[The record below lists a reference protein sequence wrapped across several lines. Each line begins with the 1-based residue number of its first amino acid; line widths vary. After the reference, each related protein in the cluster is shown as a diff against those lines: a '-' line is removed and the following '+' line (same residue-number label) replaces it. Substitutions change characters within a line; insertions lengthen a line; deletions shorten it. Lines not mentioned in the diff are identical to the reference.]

1 RVVMGASAPGEE
13 GGQAARGGGLRECL
27 PLTGDPIGHLDPRVG
42 KGEPPEQVES
52 PVQGQPHG
60 RPAAEVEE
68 VDGQVDGGKPLLGRR
83 SQGHPLPQGDQIGAA
98 GRVEDGHDPIE
109 DGGAGCQRLGRH
121 QDLRVAVADVGER
134 LALQADHPGGGEE
147 EGPGTVPVDREAKIW
162 IVEGSDA
169 GDRELREDPSRQRRR
184 YRGAEGKGGVLGDR
198 TPAPFGGRSHP
209 GQDARRRREAVACS
223 GSASSARAACRRRDE
238 ASTEALRTAIRSVIW
253 ASGGDGMRS
262 SGRSLSFAST
272 RLATASRYPSRWRA
286 GSKRAARFS
295 TSITPISSS
304 RAWTST
310 SASGRASCPASRIS
324 SGQWRVLSRIA
335 RSWRARRQRCSR
347 SRRATLPTATFPA
360 FSSAILRS
368 WYGLSPTASG
378 SR

>member
-1 RVVMGASAPGEE
+1 MGASAPGEE

-68 VDGQVDGGKPLLGRR
+68 VDGQVDGGEPLLGRR

-134 LALQADHPGGGEE
+134 LALQADRPGGGEE
-147 EGPGTVPVDREAKIW
+147 EGPGTVPVDREAEIG

-169 GDRELREDPSRQRRR
+169 GDRELGEDPSRQRRK
-184 YRGAEGKGGVLGDR
+184 YREAEGESGGLGDR
-198 TPAPFGGRSHP
+198 TPAPFGGRPPP
-209 GQDARRRREAVACS
+209 GR
-223 GSASSARAACRRRDE
+223 GRDE
-238 ASTEALRTAIRSVIW
+238 ASTEALRTAIGSVIW

-295 TSITPISSS
+295 TSITAISSS

-347 SRRATLPTATFPA
+347 SRRATLPTATLPVV
-360 FSSAILRS
+360 SSAFLRS
-368 WYGLSPTASG
+368 W
-378 SR
+378 